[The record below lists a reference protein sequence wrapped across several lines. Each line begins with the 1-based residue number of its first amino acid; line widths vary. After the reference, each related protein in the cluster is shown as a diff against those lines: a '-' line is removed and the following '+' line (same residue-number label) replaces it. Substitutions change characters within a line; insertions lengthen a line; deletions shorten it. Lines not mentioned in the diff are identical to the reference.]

1 MQWCDRM
8 LLNGQ
13 SQINHAH
20 HWERQKKTIRWT
32 KWEIVFLSLFDTLAQ
47 SKAGGSYGACLHV
60 VMTIFFPFFMKR
72 HSQMEAHDHRRLI
85 FPVWF
90 LVLVFLYC
98 CPLILPFWGVDRMYG
113 AVNWHHFLCIWRP
126 LATPFNKFADSLICH
141 HSRSDDEWTID
152 KEGVSVC
159 VCKSDKQLVTY
170 A

>member
-72 HSQMEAHDHRRLI
+72 HLQMEAHDHRRLI

-98 CPLILPFWGVDRMYG
+98 CPLILPFFGGSIECMELSIGITFYLSEDLWRLHSTSLQILLFAIILDRTMNG
-113 AVNWHHFLCIWRP
+113 PSIRKVWVR
-126 LATPFNKFADSLICH
+126 
-141 HSRSDDEWTID
+141 
-152 KEGVSVC
+152 VC
-159 VCKSDKQLVTY
+159 VCVQKR
-170 A
+170 